1 MKTILCY
8 GDSNTWGFDYETQ
21 GRFPYEVRWPN
32 VMQKILGGGFHVIEE
47 GLAGRTT
54 ALDDPDDESPE
65 AKNGLKYLNPCLR
78 SHFPLDLILF
88 MLGTNDLKMK
98 FFTSARMVAKNAERL
113 IEKSR
118 EELCRWQGYKPQ
130 ILLIAPA
137 VIGDTIEKSMF
148 GPMFCG
154 NRSILASM
162 ELTDELCKT
171 AERLSCHFL
180 NAAQIVKP
188 NDVDAIH
195 LTREGHRQLGKA
207 TARKVQE
214 IFA

>member
-8 GDSNTWGFDYETQ
+8 GDSNTWGFDYKTQ

-65 AKNGLKYLNPCLR
+65 AKNGLKYLIPCLR

-98 FFTSARMVAKNAERL
+98 FFTSVRMVAKSTERL

-118 EELCRWQGYKPQ
+118 AELCEWQGYEPR
-130 ILLIAPA
+130 ILLIAPT
-137 VIGDTIEKSMF
+137 VIRDTIEKSMF
-148 GPMFCG
+148 GPEFCG
-154 NRSILASM
+154 NGSVLASM
-162 ELTDELCKT
+162 ELAEELRKT

-188 NDVDAIH
+188 NEVDALH
-195 LTREGHRQLGKA
+195 LTREGHRQLGEA
-207 TARKVQE
+207 AARKVQE
-214 IFA
+214 IFV